1 MTGTRDVGDVGDVG
15 DVATGADRADG
26 WWINSLG
33 YEVYIRSFADSDGDG
48 VGDLA
53 GVAGRLDYLADLGVD
68 FVWITPFY
76 PSPMADWGYDVADY
90 CGVDRRF
97 GSLDDFDALLD
108 AAHALADRLAAN
120 APLAA
125 RATKEVAART
135 ADMGW
140 TEAVRFGETMRLIAG
155 STDDAAE
162 GRRAWAEKRRPEW
175 RGR

>member
-1 MTGTRDVGDVGDVG
+1 MPTALSLRGGATLRVLGGEAEERAVGAHGD
-15 DVATGADRADG
+15 D
-26 WWINSLG
+26 
-33 YEVYIRSFADSDGDG
+33 
-48 VGDLA
+48 
-53 GVAGRLDYLADLGVD
+53 
-68 FVWITPFY
+68 
-76 PSPMADWGYDVADY
+76 
-90 CGVDRRF
+90 
-97 GSLDDFDALLD
+97 LLD

-175 RGR
+175 RVR